1 MNLAVKQNELIQIMN
16 CVASKY
22 IEWNLAKD
30 RFISEVIN
38 YSSQINTN
46 VISENLTEREAEAI
60 EALDPEMT
68 SLAPTV

>member
-1 MNLAVKQNELIQIMN
+1 MNLAVKQNEIIQIMN

-22 IEWNLAKD
+22 MEWSFAKD
-30 RFISEVIN
+30 RFISHVIN

-46 VISENLTEREAEAI
+46 VISENLTEREAI

>member
-22 IEWNLAKD
+22 IEWSFAKD
-30 RFISEVIN
+30 RFISHVIN

-46 VISENLTEREAEAI
+46 VISENLTEREAI

>member
-1 MNLAVKQNELIQIMN
+1 MNLAVKQNELIQTMN

-22 IEWNLAKD
+22 MEWSLAKD

-46 VISENLTEREAEAI
+46 VISENLTEREAI

>member
-22 IEWNLAKD
+22 MEWSFAKD
-30 RFISEVIN
+30 RFISHVIN

-46 VISENLTEREAEAI
+46 VISENLTEREAI
-60 EALDPEMT
+60 EAMDPEMT